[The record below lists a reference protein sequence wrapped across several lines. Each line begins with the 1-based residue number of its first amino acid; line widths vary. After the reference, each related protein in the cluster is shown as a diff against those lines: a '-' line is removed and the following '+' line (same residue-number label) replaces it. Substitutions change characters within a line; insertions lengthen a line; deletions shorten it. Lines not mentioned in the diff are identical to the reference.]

1 MSLPVMRYSLSAKLL
16 LLLGSSQLVLSSH
29 EDQRVLAPATE
40 STINDDAATL
50 GWDKAPMFTTENKD
64 AIVAALK
71 KYDDPVDAF
80 VSLQPDMADTLA
92 EPRLIHVHGE
102 KMAEWMTEGD
112 KLRLRRKG
120 RKFRDITDFQELYAD
135 HVNTFAGKA
144 NLPKITHQSL
154 IKPLFPKVN
163 QTNMHNVLKHM
174 TSYYNRY
181 YGGVT
186 GEESSVWLHD
196 HVASIIAQS
205 PFHAHISLEYFTHE
219 FPQSSI
225 IARFEPKVRDFSKPL
240 TIIGA
245 HQDSANYLFPL
256 LPAPGADDDCSGTVS
271 ILEAF
276 RVLATS
282 GYVPK
287 EGPVEFHWYAAE
299 EGGLLGS
306 QAVAAYKKKEGANIG
321 AMMEFDMTAFIAR
334 NATESIGFIK
344 TDADAPLT
352 KWAVDLSE
360 EYINITTS
368 VYELMPGA
376 GSDYMSYTKLGF
388 PATFASEGN
397 PVAGGFP
404 GEFDP
409 YVHTEKDTMD
419 VDDETGVF
427 SIDHMAR
434 FSELAIAF
442 AIEQAG
448 WDNKWR

>member
-1 MSLPVMRYSLSAKLL
+1 MRYSLSTKLL
-16 LLLGSSQLVLSSH
+16 LLLGSSQLVLGSPSDQVVIAPSAEDNVAVPGKTWAVDSSV
-29 EDQRVLAPATE
+29 RTAL
-40 STINDDAATL
+40 
-50 GWDKAPMFTTENKD
+50 ENHS
-64 AIVAALK
+64 
-71 KYDDPVDAF
+71 DPVDAL
-80 VSLQPDMADTLA
+80 VSLQPEMAA
-92 EPRLIHVHGE
+92 KMSEARLIHVFGE
-102 KMAEWMTEGD
+102 KKAEWMTEGD

-120 RKFRDITDFQELYAD
+120 RKFRDITDFQELYTESVDARS
-135 HVNTFAGKA
+135 GKA
-144 NLPKITHQSL
+144 NLPKIAHQSL
-154 IKPLFPKVN
+154 VRPLFPKVN
-163 QTNMHNVLKHM
+163 QTEMHDVLQHM

-181 YGGVT
+181 YGGPT

-196 HVASIIAQS
+196 HIAGIIAAS
-205 PFHAHISLEYFTHE
+205 PLHAHISLEYFTHE

-352 KWAVDLSE
+352 RWAVDLSE

-376 GSDYMSYTKLGF
+376 GSDYMSYTKLGY

-409 YVHTEKDTMD
+409 YVHTDKDTMW

-427 SIDHMAR
+427 SINHMAR

-442 AIEQAG
+442 AIEQSG

>member
-1 MSLPVMRYSLSAKLL
+1 MAAMRYALSTKLL
-16 LLLGSSQLVLSSH
+16 LLLGSSQLVLGFPGDQVVIAQTPEEHAAAAVPGTVWAVDSSIH
-29 EDQRVLAPATE
+29 
-40 STINDDAATL
+40 
-50 GWDKAPMFTTENKD
+50 
-64 AIVAALK
+64 AALEK
-71 KYDDPVDAF
+71 HSDPVDAL
-80 VSLQPDMADTLA
+80 VSLQPEMAAKMA
-92 EPRLIHVHGE
+92 EARLMHVFGE
-102 KMAEWMTEGD
+102 KKAEWMTEGD

-120 RKFRDITDFQELYAD
+120 RKFRDMTDFQELYD
-135 HVNTFAGKA
+135 SVDTQSGKA
-144 NLPKITHQSL
+144 NLPEIAHQRL
-154 IKPLFPKVN
+154 VRPLFSKVN
-163 QTNMHNVLKHM
+163 QTEMHDVLEHM

-181 YGGVT
+181 YGGPT

-196 HVASIIAQS
+196 HIAGIIAES
-205 PFHAHISLEYFTHE
+205 PLHAHISLEYFTHE

-321 AMMEFDMTAFIAR
+321 AMLEFDMTAFVAR

-352 KWAVDLSE
+352 KWAVALGE
-360 EYINITTS
+360 EYVNITTS

-388 PATFASEGN
+388 PAAFASEGN

-409 YVHTEKDTMD
+409 YVHTDKDTMW

-442 AIEQAG
+442 AVEQSG

>member
-1 MSLPVMRYSLSAKLL
+1 MRYSLSTKLL
-16 LLLGSSQLVLSSH
+16 LLLGSSQLVLGSPGDQVVFAPSAEADGAVPGTAWAVDSSV
-29 EDQRVLAPATE
+29 R
-40 STINDDAATL
+40 
-50 GWDKAPMFTTENKD
+50 
-64 AIVAALK
+64 AALETHP
-71 KYDDPVDAF
+71 DPVDAL
-80 VSLQPDMADTLA
+80 VSLQPEMAA
-92 EPRLIHVHGE
+92 KMSEARLIHVFGE
-102 KMAEWMTEGD
+102 KKAEWMTEGD

-120 RKFRDITDFQELYAD
+120 KKFRDITDFQELYTESVDAKS
-135 HVNTFAGKA
+135 GKA
-144 NLPKITHQSL
+144 NLPKIAHQSL
-154 IKPLFPKVN
+154 VKPLFPKVN
-163 QTNMHNVLKHM
+163 QTEMHDVLQHL

-181 YGGVT
+181 YGGPT

-196 HVASIIAQS
+196 HIAGIIAAS
-205 PFHAHISLEYFTHE
+205 PLHAHISLEYFTHE

-256 LPAPGADDDCSGTVS
+256 LPAPGADDDCSGSVS

-282 GYVPK
+282 GYIPK

-306 QAVAAYKKKEGANIG
+306 QAVAAYKKKEGATIG

-409 YVHTEKDTMD
+409 YVHTDKDTMW

-427 SIDHMAR
+427 SINHMAR

-442 AIEQAG
+442 AIEQSG

>member
-1 MSLPVMRYSLSAKLL
+1 MRYSLSAQLL
-16 LLLGSSQLVLSSH
+16 LLLGSSQLVLSSPG
-29 EDQRVLAPATE
+29 DQVVIAPSTSSAEADGVSAWAVE
-40 STINDDAATL
+40 SHIT
-50 GWDKAPMFTTENKD
+50 
-64 AIVAALK
+64 AALEK
-71 KYDDPVDAF
+71 HADPVDAL
-80 VSLQPDMADTLA
+80 VSLQPEMAAKMA
-92 EPRLIHVHGE
+92 EARLLHVAGE
-102 KMAEWMTEGD
+102 AKAEWMTEGD

-120 RKFRDITDFQELYAD
+120 KKFRDITDFQELYTESVDAKS
-135 HVNTFAGKA
+135 GKA
-144 NLPKITHQSL
+144 NLPKITHQRL
-154 IKPLFPKVN
+154 VRPLFPKVN
-163 QTNMHNVLKHM
+163 QTEMHDVLRHM

-181 YGGVT
+181 YGGPT
-186 GEESSVWLHD
+186 GEASSVWLHD
-196 HVASIIAQS
+196 HIAGIIAAS
-205 PFHAHISLEYFTHE
+205 PLHAHISLEYFTHE

-282 GYVPK
+282 GYVPQD
-287 EGPVEFHWYAAE
+287 GPVEFHWYAAE

-306 QAVAAYKKKEGANIG
+306 QAVAAYKKKEGATIG
-321 AMMEFDMTAFIAR
+321 AMLEFDMTAFVAR

-352 KWAVDLSE
+352 AWAVGLSE

-388 PATFASEGN
+388 PAAFASEGN

-409 YVHTEKDTMD
+409 YVHTEKDTMW

-427 SIDHMAR
+427 SVDHMAR

-442 AIEQAG
+442 AIEQSG

>member
-1 MSLPVMRYSLSAKLL
+1 MRYSLSTKLL
-16 LLLGSSQLVLSSH
+16 LLLGSSQLVLGSPGDQVVIAQTAEERAAAPGTAWAVDSSIH
-29 EDQRVLAPATE
+29 
-40 STINDDAATL
+40 
-50 GWDKAPMFTTENKD
+50 
-64 AIVAALK
+64 AALEK
-71 KYDDPVDAF
+71 HSDPVDAL
-80 VSLQPDMADTLA
+80 VSLQPEMAA
-92 EPRLIHVHGE
+92 KMSEARLIHVFGE
-102 KMAEWMTEGD
+102 KEAEWMTEGD

-120 RKFRDITDFQELYAD
+120 RKFRDITDFQELYTD
-135 HVNTFAGKA
+135 SVDEQSGKA
-144 NLPKITHQSL
+144 NLPEITHQRL
-154 IKPLFPKVN
+154 VKPLFPKVN
-163 QTNMHNVLKHM
+163 QTEMRGVLEHM

-181 YGGVT
+181 YGGAT

-196 HVASIIAQS
+196 HVAGIIAAS
-205 PFHAHISLEYFTHE
+205 PLHAHISLEYFTHE

-282 GYVPK
+282 GYVPL

-306 QAVAAYKKKEGANIG
+306 QAVAAYKKKEGATIG
-321 AMMEFDMTAFIAR
+321 AMLEFDMTAFVAR

-352 KWAVDLSE
+352 KWAAALSE
-360 EYINITTS
+360 EYVDITTS

-388 PATFASEGN
+388 PAAFASEGN
-397 PVAGGFP
+397 PVAGES

-409 YVHTEKDTMD
+409 YVHTAKDTMW

-442 AIEQAG
+442 AVEQSG

>member
-1 MSLPVMRYSLSAKLL
+1 MRYSLSTKLL
-16 LLLGSSQLVLSSH
+16 LLLGSSQLALSASN
-29 EDQRVLAPATE
+29 DQFVIAPA
-40 STINDDAATL
+40 SKDAAT
-50 GWDKAPMFTTENKD
+50 PFRIHD
-64 AIVAALK
+64 ADESVLAALK
-71 KYDDPVDAF
+71 AHPDPVDALL
-80 VSLQPDMADTLA
+80 SLQPEKADKLA
-92 EPRLIHVHGE
+92 ERRLLHVFGE
-102 KMAEWMTEGD
+102 KEPQWMTEGD

-120 RKFRDITDFQELYAD
+120 KKFRDITNHQDLYAED
-135 HVNTFAGKA
+135 SVGAWSGKA
-144 NLPKITHQSL
+144 NLPKITHQRL

-163 QTNMHNVLKHM
+163 QTEMHDVLAHM

-181 YGGVT
+181 FDGPT
-186 GEESSVWLHD
+186 GEESSQWLHD
-196 HVASIIAQS
+196 HIAEIIAQS
-205 PFHAHISLEYFTHE
+205 PYHTHISLEYFTHN
-219 FPQSSI
+219 FVQSSI

-276 RVLATS
+276 RVLALS
-282 GYVPK
+282 GYIPQ

-306 QAVAAYKKKEGANIG
+306 QDIAAYKKKEGANIG

-352 KWAVDLSE
+352 KWAVELST

-409 YVHTEKDTMD
+409 YVHTSKDRMD
-419 VDDETGVF
+419 IDDEFGVF

>member
-1 MSLPVMRYSLSAKLL
+1 LV
-16 LLLGSSQLVLSSH
+16 LGSPG
-29 EDQRVLAPATE
+29 DQVVIAQTAE
-40 STINDDAATL
+40 
-50 GWDKAPMFTTENKD
+50 EH
-64 AIVAALK
+64 VAAAVPGTAWAVDSSIHAALQK
-71 KYDDPVDAF
+71 HADPVDALI
-80 VSLQPDMADTLA
+80 SLQPEMAA
-92 EPRLIHVHGE
+92 KMSEARLIHVFDE
-102 KMAEWMTEGD
+102 KKAEWMTEGD

-120 RKFRDITDFQELYAD
+120 RKFRDITDFQELYKDSVDAQS
-135 HVNTFAGKA
+135 GKA
-144 NLPKITHQSL
+144 TNHAAIADLPKIAHQHL
-154 IKPLFPKVN
+154 IRPLFPKVN
-163 QTNMHNVLKHM
+163 QTEMHDVLEHM

-181 YGGVT
+181 YGGPT

-196 HVASIIAQS
+196 HIAGIIAAS
-205 PFHAHISLEYFTHE
+205 PLHAHISLEYFTHE

-276 RVLATS
+276 RVLAMS
-282 GYVPK
+282 GYVPQ

-321 AMMEFDMTAFIAR
+321 AMLEFDMTAFIAR

-352 KWAVDLSE
+352 KWAVALSE
-360 EYINITTS
+360 EYVSNITTS
-368 VYELMPGA
+368 VYELFPGA

-388 PATFASEGN
+388 PAAFASEGN

-409 YVHTEKDTMD
+409 YVHTDKDTMW
-419 VDDETGVF
+419 VDDETGFF

-442 AIEQAG
+442 AVEQSG

>member
-1 MSLPVMRYSLSAKLL
+1 MRYALSTKLL
-16 LLLGSSQLVLSSH
+16 LLLGSSQLVLGSPSDQVVIAQTAEEHHAAAAVPVTAWAVDSSIH
-29 EDQRVLAPATE
+29 
-40 STINDDAATL
+40 
-50 GWDKAPMFTTENKD
+50 
-64 AIVAALK
+64 AALDK
-71 KYDDPVDAF
+71 HSDPVDAL
-80 VSLQPDMADTLA
+80 VYLHPELA
-92 EPRLIHVHGE
+92 AEMSKARLIHVFGE
-102 KMAEWMTEGD
+102 KKAEWMTEGD

-120 RKFRDITDFQELYAD
+120 RKFRDITDFQDLYAD
-135 HVNTFAGKA
+135 SVDAQSGKA
-144 NLPKITHQSL
+144 NLPDITHQRL
-154 IKPLFPKVN
+154 VRPLFSKVN
-163 QTNMHNVLKHM
+163 QTAMRDVLEHM
-174 TSYYNRY
+174 TGFYNRY
-181 YGGVT
+181 YGGPT
-186 GEESSVWLHD
+186 GEQSSVWLHD
-196 HVASIIAQS
+196 HIAGIIAAS
-205 PFHAHISLEYFTHE
+205 PLHAHISLEYFTHE

-276 RVLATS
+276 RVLAAS
-282 GYVPK
+282 GYIPK

-306 QAVAAYKKKEGANIG
+306 QAIAAYKKKEGATIG
-321 AMMEFDMTAFIAR
+321 AMLEFDMTAFIAR

-352 KWAVDLSE
+352 KWAVALGE
-360 EYINITTS
+360 EYVNITTS

-388 PATFASEGN
+388 PAAFASEGN

-409 YVHTEKDTMD
+409 YVHTDKDTMW

-442 AIEQAG
+442 AVEQSG

>member
-1 MSLPVMRYSLSAKLL
+1 
-16 LLLGSSQLVLSSH
+16 
-29 EDQRVLAPATE
+29 
-40 STINDDAATL
+40 
-50 GWDKAPMFTTENKD
+50 
-64 AIVAALK
+64 
-71 KYDDPVDAF
+71 
-80 VSLQPDMADTLA
+80 
-92 EPRLIHVHGE
+92 
-102 KMAEWMTEGD
+102 MTEGD
-112 KLRLRRKG
+112 KLHLRREGK
-120 RKFRDITDFQELYAD
+120 KFMDITDHQDLYKD
-135 HVNTFAGKA
+135 SVNTRAGKA
-144 NLPKITHQSL
+144 NLPNLTHQRL
-154 IKPLFPKVN
+154 VKPLFPKIS
-163 QTNMHNVLKHM
+163 TKRMHDVLEHM

-181 YGGVT
+181 YGGPT
-186 GEESSVWLHD
+186 GEESSQWLHD
-196 HVASIIAQS
+196 HIQSIIAES
-205 PFHAHISLEYFTHE
+205 PFHTHISLEYFTHR

-225 IARFEPKVRDFSKPL
+225 IARFEPKVRDFDKPL

-276 RVLATS
+276 RVLALS

-287 EGPVEFHWYAAE
+287 DGPVEFHWYAAE

-306 QAVAAYKKKEGANIG
+306 QDIAAYKKKEGANIG

-352 KWAVDLSE
+352 KWAVELSE
-360 EYINITTS
+360 AYISIPTS

-388 PATFASEGN
+388 PSTFAAEGN

-409 YVHTEKDTMD
+409 YVHTANDKMT
-419 VDDETGVF
+419 VDDETGYF
-427 SIDHMAR
+427 SVDHMAR

-442 AIEQAG
+442 AVEQGG
-448 WDNKWR
+448 WDNAWR